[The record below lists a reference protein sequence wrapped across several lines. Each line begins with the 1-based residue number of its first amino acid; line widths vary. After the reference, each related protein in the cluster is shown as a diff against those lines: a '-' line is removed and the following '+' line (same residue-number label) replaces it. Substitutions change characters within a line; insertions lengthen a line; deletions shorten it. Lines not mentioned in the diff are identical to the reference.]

1 MAQPPTYVLC
11 TSTGKIQPKNY
22 IQLTNLSIWTMI
34 TCLCLMKFLFSW
46 LYNATGSDKQ
56 QLKIVG
62 SATQKWLNKNTS
74 RANEQAP
81 PLVYEE
87 CLSLIKLECQ
97 GEGLAES
104 TLALGSCYS
113 GTKAGGGSALE
124 KKVAKIS
131 VIYSCLLIE
140 SNKGSVSLE
149 ITWLTG

>member
-1 MAQPPTYVLC
+1 MNSV
-11 TSTGKIQPKNY
+11 
-22 IQLTNLSIWTMI
+22 
-34 TCLCLMKFLFSW
+34 
-46 LYNATGSDKQ
+46 
-56 QLKIVG
+56 
-62 SATQKWLNKNTS
+62 TQKWLNKNTS

-124 KKVAKIS
+124 KKVDKIS
-131 VIYSCLLIE
+131 VIYSCLLIG
-140 SNKGSVSLE
+140 SNKGSVLLE
-149 ITWLTG
+149 ITWPTG

>member
-1 MAQPPTYVLC
+1 
-11 TSTGKIQPKNY
+11 
-22 IQLTNLSIWTMI
+22 
-34 TCLCLMKFLFSW
+34 MKLLFSW
-46 LYNATGSDKQ
+46 LYNAATSDKQ

-62 SATQKWLNKNTS
+62 SVTQKWLNKNTS
-74 RANEQAP
+74 RANEMAP

-97 GEGLAES
+97 GEGLGES

-131 VIYSCLLIE
+131 VIYFASLIE

>member
-1 MAQPPTYVLC
+1 
-11 TSTGKIQPKNY
+11 
-22 IQLTNLSIWTMI
+22 
-34 TCLCLMKFLFSW
+34 MKFLFSW
-46 LYNATGSDKQ
+46 LYNAAGSDKQ
-56 QLKIVG
+56 QLKIVN
-62 SATQKWLNKNTS
+62 SVTQKWLNKNTS

-97 GEGLAES
+97 GEGLGES

-131 VIYSCLLIE
+131 VIYGLCQFDWIQ
-140 SNKGSVSLE
+140 
-149 ITWLTG
+149 

>member
-1 MAQPPTYVLC
+1 M
-11 TSTGKIQPKNY
+11 
-22 IQLTNLSIWTMI
+22 
-34 TCLCLMKFLFSW
+34 CLMNLLFSW
-46 LYNATGSDKQ
+46 LYNAAGSDKQ

-62 SATQKWLNKNTS
+62 SVTQKWLNKNTS

-124 KKVAKIS
+124 KKVTKTSAC
-131 VIYSCLLIE
+131 YLNLLFSRLNPIMIPV
-140 SNKGSVSLE
+140 VSLE
-149 ITWLTG
+149 VTWFCRLINA

>member
-1 MAQPPTYVLC
+1 M
-11 TSTGKIQPKNY
+11 
-22 IQLTNLSIWTMI
+22 NL
-34 TCLCLMKFLFSW
+34 LFSW
-46 LYNATGSDKQ
+46 LYNAAGSDKQ

-62 SATQKWLNKNTS
+62 SVTQKWLNKNTS

-97 GEGLAES
+97 GEGLGES

-131 VIYSCLLIE
+131 VIYVLCQFG
-140 SNKGSVSLE
+140 SNKGLVFS
-149 ITWLTG
+149 

>member
-1 MAQPPTYVLC
+1 M
-11 TSTGKIQPKNY
+11 
-22 IQLTNLSIWTMI
+22 
-34 TCLCLMKFLFSW
+34 
-46 LYNATGSDKQ
+46 YNAAGSDKQ

-62 SATQKWLNKNTS
+62 SVTQKWLNKNTS

-124 KKVAKIS
+124 KKVTKIS
-131 VIYSCLLIE
+131 ACYLNFPVNLIE
-140 SNKGSVSLE
+140 SNNGASVSLE
-149 ITWLTG
+149 VTWFCRLINA